1 MSHKRLN
8 NLLISIICGLL
19 CVVLLLLSGCSTPKP
34 WTTRNKVLA
43 GVMMAGTA
51 ADMWSTSYALSN
63 GATELNPLYG
73 ENPSDSTLAL
83 SGAIS
88 SGVFLVIGHFL
99 EPEARDWFFGIVG
112 GGRFLAAGWNT
123 TQTYAWTH

>member
-1 MSHKRLN
+1 MTHKHPTHYLKAAI
-8 NLLISIICGLL
+8 LIALM
-19 CVVLLLLSGCSTPKP
+19 LLLSGCATPQP

-43 GVMMAGTA
+43 GVMAAGTA

-73 ENPSDSTLAL
+73 KNPSDGTLAI

-88 SGVFLVIGHFL
+88 AGVFLLIAHFL
-99 EPEARDWFFGIVG
+99 EPDARDWFLGIVG
-112 GGRFLAAGWNT
+112 GGRFAAAAWNT
-123 TQTYAWTH
+123 TNTYSWTH